1 LKERSLSEEEG
12 QMKGFGN
19 IGNIMKEAQKQAQK
33 MQAQMEGV
41 QRELKERVVEGS
53 SGGGMVTATMNGRQ
67 ELLAIKIDP
76 EVVDT
81 DDVEM
86 LEDLVVAAV
95 NQVAKKSKEMYEQ
108 EMAKITSGLNI
119 PGLQGGMPFS

>member
-1 LKERSLSEEEG
+1 
-12 QMKGFGN
+12 MKGFGN

-86 LEDLVVAAV
+86 LEDLVVAAI

-108 EMAKITSGLNI
+108 EMAKVTSGLNI
-119 PGLQGGMPFS
+119 PGLQGGMPFG